1 MPSEQTVP
9 PASAGPGP
17 VDRRGRI
24 AVVPARFGPTI
35 IGGAEIVLRRIASGL
50 QDRGWDVEVLT
61 TCAVDYFSWDN
72 EVPAGLAVEDG
83 LPVRRFPVV
92 ASTSGA
98 ERDALGHRMLAGDRL
113 TPAEQMRWINADV
126 RVPELF
132 SYLLERS
139 DDYRALLFGPY
150 LFWPAFA
157 CSQVAPERSLLW
169 TCLHDEPYAYQPVFE
184 PLLSGLAGLFLQTD
198 PEHELAHRIHA
209 TLAPHEVVGC
219 GVEVPTT
226 YDPEGFRARHGI
238 DRPFLLY
245 AGRREGAKGWDELLA
260 AFARAVTRRG
270 LPFSL
275 VTMGAGPVVAPP
287 GLEDRVVDL
296 GFLPDDERD
305 NAYAAAAAYVQ
316 PSRYEAFSRTIMES
330 WLAGTPVI
338 GVGEGGVVRH
348 HIERSQAGIVYDDEH
363 ELEEALAFVADRP
376 ELAARLGAR
385 GRTYVLDRYQW
396 GDVLDRIESRI
407 EAWVPYAGDPAPG
420 GPPTADP
427 APRAGEQG

>member
-1 MPSEQTVP
+1 VP
-9 PASAGPGP
+9 AEPQGP
-17 VDRRGRI
+17 DRRGRI
-24 AVVPARFGPTI
+24 GVVPARFGPAI
-35 IGGAEIVLRRIASGL
+35 IGGAEIVLRRIAAGL

-72 EVPAGLAVEDG
+72 EVPAGLSQEDG
-83 LPVRRFPVV
+83 LAVRRFPVV
-92 ASTSGA
+92 ASTAGR

-113 TPAEQMRWINADV
+113 TPNEQMRWLNDDV

-132 SYLLERS
+132 HHLLERS

-184 PLLSGLAGLFLQTD
+184 PLLSGLAGLYLQTE
-198 PEHELAHRIHA
+198 PEHDLAHRINGA
-209 TLAPHEVVGC
+209 LAPHEVVGC
-219 GVEVPTT
+219 GVEVPTS
-226 YDPEGFRARHGI
+226 YDPDGFRARHGI

-260 AFARAVTRRG
+260 AFARAVTRRR

-296 GFLPDDERD
+296 GFLPDAERD

-338 GVGEGGVVRH
+338 GVGEGGVVRW
-348 HIERSQAGIVYDDEH
+348 HIQRSQAGIVYDDEY

-376 ELAARLGAR
+376 ELAARIGAR
-385 GRTYVLDRYQW
+385 GRAYVLEHYQW
-396 GDVLDRIESRI
+396 ADVLDRIEDRLD
-407 EAWVPYAGDPAPG
+407 AWVPYSAESGAGAGDA
-420 GPPTADP
+420 
-427 APRAGEQG
+427 

>member
-1 MPSEQTVP
+1 MR
-9 PASAGPGP
+9 ADL
-17 VDRRGRI
+17 DRSGRI
-24 AVVPARFGPTI
+24 AVVPARFGPSV
-35 IGGAEIVLRRIASGL
+35 IGGAEIVLRRIAGGL
-50 QDRGWDVEVLT
+50 QDRGWDIEVLT

-72 EVPAGLAVEDG
+72 ELPAGVAQEHG
-83 LPVRRFPVV
+83 LQVRRFPVV
-92 ASTSGA
+92 ASTAGR
-98 ERDALGHRMLAGDRL
+98 ERDVLGHRMLAGDRL
-113 TPAEQMRWINADV
+113 TPAEQMRWLNADV
-126 RVPELF
+126 RVPELYSF
-132 SYLLERS
+132 LLEHA

-157 CSQVAPERSLLW
+157 CSQIAPERSLLW

-184 PLLSGLAGLFLQTD
+184 PLLSGLAGLFLQTE
-198 PEHELAHRIHA
+198 PEHELAHRINTA
-209 TLAPHEVVGC
+209 LAPHEVVGC
-219 GVEVPTT
+219 GVEVPTS

-275 VTMGAGPVVAPP
+275 VTMGAGPVVAPA

-305 NAYAAAAAYVQ
+305 SAYAAASAYVQ

-338 GVGEGGVVRH
+338 GVGEGGVVRW
-348 HIERSQAGIVYDDEH
+348 HIERSEAGIVYDDDY

-376 ELAARLGAR
+376 ELAARLGAK
-385 GRTYVLDRYQW
+385 GRQYVLSHYQW
-396 GDVLDRIESRI
+396 ADVLDRMEDRLVS
-407 EAWVPYAGDPAPG
+407 WVPAGEGPAG
-420 GPPTADP
+420 EGAGS
-427 APRAGEQG
+427 AVGRAGEGAADEKVGPGVGRPS